1 MSKDQVIS
9 DLLLSESVESAVI
22 HAQLEAIDI
31 PDWLLHLPD
40 AEYQRCAPPDHKACG
55 STTTDDGRPMSINVE
70 EIAGGLII
78 QHYVAEVQE
87 PHHCL
92 MVSLSDVQ
100 TPGGWSKVHVTWD
113 LRVEAASDGTCRYT
127 NAIGSRP
134 TQGFLDML
142 AEQGL
147 DFEDVAAKRQV
158 AVVAHNQL
166 ETPLYAASMERK
178 ALASRSAG

>member
-1 MSKDQVIS
+1 
-9 DLLLSESVESAVI
+9 
-22 HAQLEAIDI
+22 
-31 PDWLLHLPD
+31 
-40 AEYQRCAPPDHKACG
+40 
-55 STTTDDGRPMSINVE
+55 MSINVE

-87 PHHCL
+87 PHHCR

-100 TPGGWSKVHVTWD
+100 TPGGWSKVQVIWD
-113 LRVEAASDGTCRYT
+113 LSVVEQPDGTCLYS
-127 NAIGSRP
+127 NDIGSRP

-147 DFEDVAAKRQV
+147 DFAEVAAKRQV
-158 AVVAHNQL
+158 GVVAHNQL

-178 ALASRSAG
+178 ALAARSA